1 MGKKVVIIYENED
14 VFEVHYQVF
23 DNKPPEIYKMDYG
36 TVSLSEGVDLFE
48 PFPWYNNI
56 FKEQFN
62 TITDY
67 CSSLIVIANDK
78 KSSLRMI
85 SRKDMG
91 SRMIIEIDT
100 IGKGLRL
107 DSPKNIYD
115 IFRKLAK
122 SKSTSHTE
130 DNNLSITIHHSNIDN
145 IIPLYWVQKII
156 SEMEATMENFIK
168 EKHK

>member
-14 VFEVHYQVF
+14 VFEVQYQVF
-23 DNKPPEIYKMDYG
+23 DNKPPEVYKMDYG

-78 KSSLRMI
+78 KSSLRMTSKRDI
-85 SRKDMG
+85 G
-91 SRMIIEIDT
+91 SKMIIEIDT

-107 DSPKNIYD
+107 DNPKNIYD
-115 IFRKLAK
+115 IFRKIAK
-122 SKSTSHTE
+122 SKCTSYTE
-130 DNNLSITIHHSNIDN
+130 DNNLSIIIHYSDIDN
-145 IIPLYWVQKII
+145 IRPLYWVQKII
-156 SEMEATMENFIK
+156 SEMEITMEKIIK
-168 EKHK
+168 EKDK